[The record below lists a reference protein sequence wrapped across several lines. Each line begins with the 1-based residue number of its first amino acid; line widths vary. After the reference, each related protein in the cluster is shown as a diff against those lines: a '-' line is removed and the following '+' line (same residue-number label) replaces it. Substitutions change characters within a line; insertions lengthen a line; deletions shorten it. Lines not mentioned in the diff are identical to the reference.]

1 MPLNR
6 TPLTGNQIV
15 AMANVSLQQT
25 YTLTGAAVGATT
37 FQVNFL
43 NVLGLPSLMYWVRLN
58 SPVGNIAFTPLFS
71 VQNTTTAALTA
82 PNWLPFTNGALLVP
96 GNIFVFT
103 IRASVS
109 QAAAQF
115 IIPGAGGGAPPT
127 ASLDVVITA
136 GG

>member
-15 AMANVSLQQT
+15 AMANVSLQRT
-25 YTLTGAAVGATT
+25 YTLTGAVGVGTT
-37 FQVNFL
+37 YQVNFL

-71 VQNTTTAALTA
+71 VQNTTTAGITA

-109 QAAAQF
+109 EAAAQF
-115 IIPGAGGGAPPT
+115 ALPGGAAPFT